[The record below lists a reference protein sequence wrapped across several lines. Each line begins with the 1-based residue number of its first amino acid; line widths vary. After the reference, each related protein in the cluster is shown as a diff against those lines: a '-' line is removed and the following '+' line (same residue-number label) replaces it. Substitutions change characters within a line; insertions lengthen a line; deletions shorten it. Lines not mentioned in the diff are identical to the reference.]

1 MEGNQL
7 LHTSIR
13 LQGKIDDG
21 IIRGQPPS
29 FIPRPAAADPL
40 LPLEAVHNPADGLIR
55 IFNLEQ
61 GLHNIIDGPQPQSL
75 LHIFKL
81 VVAGQDDRMN
91 VGMKLP
97 QVTDQLK
104 ARHNRHG
111 NIHEEQIDLFRLHQL
126 ERLLAVSGLPDHHDT
141 EGRPIDQGHEA
152 LAYKTLVI
160 HYCCSNHPVPPFAC
174 GE

>member
-1 MEGNQL
+1 MADGPRDGLQPEALAQGGNPQVPQINRRMVGHHMEGNQL
-7 LHTSIR
+7 LHASIR

-40 LPLEAVHNPADGLIR
+40 LPLETVHNPADGLIR

-104 ARHNRHG
+104 A
-111 NIHEEQIDLFRLHQL
+111 
-126 ERLLAVSGLPDHHDT
+126 
-141 EGRPIDQGHEA
+141 
-152 LAYKTLVI
+152 
-160 HYCCSNHPVPPFAC
+160 
-174 GE
+174 